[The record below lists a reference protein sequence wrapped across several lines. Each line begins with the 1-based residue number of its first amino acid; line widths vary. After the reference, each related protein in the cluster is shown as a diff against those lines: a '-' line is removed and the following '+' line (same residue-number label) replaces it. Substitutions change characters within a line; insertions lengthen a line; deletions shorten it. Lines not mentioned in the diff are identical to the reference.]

1 MARTTAIGVQ
11 NFSEIIENNYF
22 YVDKTSFIKEW
33 WENGDEVTL
42 ITRPRRFGKTLAMSM
57 LEHYFSVRYNG
68 ESALFKNLFIWKE
81 EGYRKLQGTF
91 PVIFFSF
98 ANIKGDNF
106 EKIYYDICKLIARE
120 YRKNAFLLDRG
131 CLLQSDKKQFEK
143 ILDLD
148 VNDSDIC
155 SSLNQLSEYL
165 HEYYGKKVIIL
176 LDEYDTPMQEAYVNG
191 FWDKLI
197 NFLRRLLNATFKTNP
212 YLKRGLMTGI
222 TRVSKESIFSDL
234 NNLEVITTT
243 SRKYET
249 VFGFTEKE
257 VLQALEEY
265 RLSDK
270 ADEVKRWYDGFRFGE
285 CDNIYN
291 PWSVLNYLDKK
302 NPAPYW
308 ANTSSNALVGKIIQ
322 ESDGEIKK
330 IVEDLIEGKSFRIE
344 MDEQIVFNE
353 LDTNRDAIWSLLLA
367 SGYLKIKDFHAMD
380 YELALT
386 NLETVFV
393 FRKMIRSWFSA
404 CKSYYND
411 FVKSLLNNDLESM
424 NEYLNQV
431 LLATVSSFDSANQP
445 STWLQPEKFYHGL
458 ALGLI
463 LDLRDMYMITSNR
476 ESGLGRYDIVLE
488 PRSRQDDGII
498 FEFKV
503 FKPKKEKSIEDTVQS
518 AIQQIIG
525 KKYAVSLEEKGVM
538 KDRIRIYGFAFRG
551 KEVLIDGGYLT
562 EFES

>member
-1 MARTTAIGVQ
+1 MTGLSSST
-11 NFSEIIENNYF
+11 
-22 YVDKTSFIKEW
+22 
-33 WENGDEVTL
+33 
-42 ITRPRRFGKTLAMSM
+42 
-57 LEHYFSVRYNG
+57 
-68 ESALFKNLFIWKE
+68 LFKNLYIWKE
-81 EGYRKLQGTF
+81 ERYRKLQGTF
-91 PVIFFSF
+91 PVIFLSF

-120 YRKNAFLLDRG
+120 YRKNAFLLDCD

-148 VNDSDIC
+148 VNDSDVC

-165 HEYYGKKVIIL
+165 YEYYGKKAIIL

-257 VLQALEEY
+257 VLRALKEY

-291 PWSVLNYLDKK
+291 PWSVTNYLDKK

-367 SGYLKIKDFHAMD
+367 SGYLKIIDFQAMD

-393 FRKMIRSWFSA
+393 FQKMIRSWFSA

-411 FVKSLLNNDLESM
+411 FVKSLLNNDLECM

-476 ESGLGRYDIVLE
+476 KSGLGRYDIMLE

-503 FKPKKEKSIEDTVQS
+503 FKPKKEKSMEDTVQS
-518 AIQQIIG
+518 AIQQVVD
-525 KKYAVSLEEKGVM
+525 KKYAVSLEEKGVR